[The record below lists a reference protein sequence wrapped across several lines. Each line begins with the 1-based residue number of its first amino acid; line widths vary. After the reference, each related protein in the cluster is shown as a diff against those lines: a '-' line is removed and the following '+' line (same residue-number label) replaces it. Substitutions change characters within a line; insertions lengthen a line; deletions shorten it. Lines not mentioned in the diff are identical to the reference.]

1 MAETVNW
8 APPRAMTARRGTAPS
23 VLAFDSDD
31 FISDLQVAL
40 AAPAGLDGR
49 RARPETWRTGAG
61 AVFPAPPPSTDDSPV
76 TKLFQ
81 PVHGRFYLVAAH
93 LTCRRYGQPD
103 RRLAREES
111 VGFVVRRLG
120 PDGEEHA
127 WRAGRGG
134 WVAVADPYAH
144 QPGEEVLPLSPI
156 THRMRDRRSRL
167 WTGLVPVSAR
177 ERYQA
182 RATDR
187 PSVDTGDD
195 ANAQQLAVRDTVIA
209 PLHAIATRTNPS
221 AVVDAGEH
229 DALEL
234 ALVDLVDWLDR
245 TGAELPDAHR
255 DENARGGQSWGEVV
269 DEVAEHRE
277 EVLAGEHDSDAR
289 RVTDRGR
296 VRGFLNPSGGLPAD
310 PAATELA
317 LALEPRAAEPPG
329 LGAGF
334 DDVDLGPDQEPAY
347 VFRAVYGNTACARP
361 RAAWVS
367 DATDPFRFAGHFD
380 PDAPARPVQISLPV
394 DTSPRGLRQFPRNV
408 SVLLTSQLRRQMT
421 QINEDL
427 ETRSGTPFGIGAL
440 CTLSIPIITL
450 CAMLLL
456 LVMVSILNLVFFWLP
471 FFKVCVP
478 MPTPEPGDGS

>member
-1 MAETVNW
+1 MADLVSW
-8 APPRAMTARRGTAPS
+8 APPRAMTPRRGTAPS

-31 FISDLQVAL
+31 FMGDLQAAL
-40 AAPAGLDGR
+40 EAPAGLDDLQ
-49 RARPETWRTGAG
+49 ARPETWRTGAG
-61 AVFPAPPPSTDDSPV
+61 AVFPAPPPSTDRSPV

-103 RRLAREES
+103 HRLARAES

-120 PDGEEHA
+120 PDGAEHA

-134 WVAVADPYAH
+134 WVAVSDPYLHEA
-144 QPGEEVLPLSPI
+144 GEEVLPLSPV
-156 THRMRDRRSRL
+156 THRTRDRRSRL
-167 WTGLVPVSAR
+167 WTGLVPVAAR

-182 RATDR
+182 RGADQ
-187 PSVDTGDD
+187 PPADTGDD
-195 ANAQQLAVRDTVIA
+195 ANALQLAVRDTVIA
-209 PLHAIATRTNPS
+209 PLHAIASRSGTLS
-221 AVVDAGEH
+221 QAEEH

-245 TGAELPDAHR
+245 TGADLPDAHR
-255 DENARGGQSWGEVV
+255 DQLAVDLRTWGEVI
-269 DEVAEHRE
+269 DEVGLRRDD
-277 EVLAGEHDSDAR
+277 VLAGGFASSAR
-289 RVTDRGR
+289 TVT
-296 VRGFLNPSGGLPAD
+296 VRGNVTALLQLSGGLPGD
-310 PAATELA
+310 PADTALA
-317 LALEPRAAEPPG
+317 LALEPQAAAPTAGGDDAELAPGEEP
-329 LGAGF
+329 
-334 DDVDLGPDQEPAY
+334 VY

-367 DATDPFRFAGHFD
+367 DASERFRFAGHFD

-427 ETRSGTPFGIGAL
+427 ETRDGTPFGIGAL
-440 CTLSIPIITL
+440 CTLSIPIITI

-456 LVMVSILNLVFFWLP
+456 LIMVSILNLVFFWLP
-471 FFKVCVP
+471 FFKVCMP